1 MPWADVK
8 DEGILGVVSAHSE
21 TVGTKDMMVLTD
33 VREGCCGWGTAGE
46 GVTSPVLAT
55 QFIASE

>member
-33 VREGCCGWGTAGE
+33 VREGCCGWGTW
-46 GVTSPVLAT
+46 TC
-55 QFIASE
+55 